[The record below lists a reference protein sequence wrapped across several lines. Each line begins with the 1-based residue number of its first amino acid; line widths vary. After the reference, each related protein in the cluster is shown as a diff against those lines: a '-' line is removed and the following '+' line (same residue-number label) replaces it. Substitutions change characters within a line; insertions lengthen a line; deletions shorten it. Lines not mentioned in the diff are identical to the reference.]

1 MSRIGQ
7 SPIAVPSGV
16 EITLDESRVIVKG
29 SKGSLEQSIPE
40 SITITQEGDT
50 VLVARI
56 DDARESRSLHGLMRS
71 LVANMVQGVTDGFT
85 KELEIIGVG
94 YRAAVKGS
102 GLELQLGF
110 SHPVLFD
117 APTGITFATPQPTR
131 ITITGFDKQL
141 VGQVAADI
149 RKLRKPEPYKGKGIR
164 YVDERVLRKSGQSA
178 K

>member
-7 SPIAVPSGV
+7 SPITVPSGV
-16 EITLDESRVIVKG
+16 EITLTGDRVVVKG

-40 SITITQEGDT
+40 AITITQEGDT
-50 VLVARI
+50 VVVARQ
-56 DDARESRSLHGLMRS
+56 DDERDSRSLHGLVRS
-71 LVANMVQGVTDGFT
+71 LVANMVQGVTEGYT

-94 YRAAVKGS
+94 YRAALKGS

-110 SHPVLFD
+110 SHSIVFD
-117 APTGITFATPQPTR
+117 APEGITFATPAPTR
-131 ITITGFDKQL
+131 ITISGFDKQL

-164 YVDERVLRKSGQSA
+164 YVGERVLRKSGKSA

>member
-7 SPIAVPSGV
+7 SPIVVPSGV

-40 SITITQEGDT
+40 FITITQEGDT
-50 VLVARI
+50 ILVSRI
-56 DDARESRSLHGLMRS
+56 GDERESRSLHGLMRS

-110 SHPVLFD
+110 SHPVVFD
-117 APTGITFATPQPTR
+117 APDGITFTTPQPTR

-164 YVDERVLRKSGQSA
+164 YVDERVLRKSGKSA

>member
-56 DDARESRSLHGLMRS
+56 DDERESRSLHGLMRS

-164 YVDERVLRKSGQSA
+164 YVGERVLRKSGKSA